1 MKLFPKFTGAR
12 PRAWRWPRFGVSAA
26 SLPRLCTFVLVLAL
40 AASATNWVLILTA
53 RRTPLEP
60 LRVVATGNPAARTQA
75 PDVAPVAVLF
85 GARPGAD
92 AGDIKLVGVI
102 AQGAQGKG
110 IALLAV
116 DGQPA
121 QPVSAGEEIATGVIL
136 AEVRSDRVLVSRS
149 GAMQEIRMPAK
160 PVPEG
165 IVKVR

>member
-1 MKLFPKFTGAR
+1 MKLFPKFSGAR
-12 PRAWRWPRFGVSAA
+12 PRAWHWPRFGVSAA